1 MDGGRILRALLA
13 YRMCFARAT
22 QVAASIGQALAFLFG
37 LLGLFGN
44 PLLLFIV
51 LFVYLA
57 AAAEAHSV
65 QMRQVARGI
74 LAADGDHT
82 LREPVATQASSGC
95 RAGAGSYDA
104 ARIPGGGW
112 CGPAARCA
120 DAQRDDPGTDRR
132 WTQRRGNRNHTREI
146 PVVQPRQNL
155 EDVIRLLQETGSAVV
170 GVMETAGRLV
180 GLITPE
186 NIGKI
191 MMVRAAQPQR
201 PTVSLQQQA
210 VTSP

>member
-1 MDGGRILRALLA
+1 MLERLASVNVFLVLFNLIPAFPMDGGRDLRALLA

-74 LAADGDHT
+74 LAADAAIT
-82 LREPVATQASSGC
+82 PFESLSPLR
-95 RAGAGSYDA
+95 RL
-104 ARIPGGGW
+104 
-112 CGPAARCA
+112 A
-120 DAQRDDPGTDRR
+120 DAVQALVRT
-132 WTQRRGNRNHTREI
+132 TQLEF
-146 PVVQPRQNL
+146 PVV
-155 EDVIRLLQETGSAVV
+155 DG
-170 GVMETAGRLV
+170 AGRLRGV
-180 GLITPE
+180 LMRNGMIRALIDDGPH
-186 NIGKI
+186 
-191 MMVRAAQPQR
+191 V
-201 PTVSLQQQA
+201 A
-210 VTSP
+210 VTEIIRARSRSCSPDGAWRMSSDCCRRQGRRLSA